1 MPINRFY
8 FISLLGLV
16 ILLGYLCYHIF
27 KPFFSP
33 IAWAIVLAIVFYPLF
48 DLIKRYIRRK
58 SLASFIALF
67 LILLIIIGPFS
78 YISFM
83 IAMELK
89 DLPRYLQEGGME
101 EIRKTIESPYIKG
114 ILERIMKTLN
124 VTEREIEE
132 SIVNNLSQFGKGLLD
147 KFTKGIGNILSLGI
161 NFAFMTIALFFIL
174 KDGIDF
180 LKKFTDYLPF
190 SEDQKDR
197 LVTQTRD
204 VVVST
209 IYGGV
214 AVAIVQGS
222 IGGLTF
228 FLLGIS
234 SPALWG
240 LAISVASFIPL
251 IGAFGV
257 WGPMTVY
264 LFLRGEILH
273 GIILALVGTFII
285 SLIDNILKP
294 IIIGGRTKMPVLL
307 IFFSVLGGIQ
317 LFGLIGLIMG
327 PLVVAIF
334 ISVIDIFRHVEEGG
348 NNA

>member
-1 MPINRFY
+1 MSLNRFY

-16 ILLGYLCYHIF
+16 IILGYLCYQIF

-48 DLIKRYIRRK
+48 GFINRYIKWK
-58 SLASFIALF
+58 SVASLVALL

-89 DLPRYLQEGGME
+89 ELPRYLDEGGME
-101 EIRKTIESPYIKG
+101 EIKRTIENPYIKA
-114 ILERIMKTLN
+114 ITEKIMKIFNL
-124 VTEREIEE
+124 TEAEFEK
-132 SIVNNLSQFGKGLLD
+132 SIVDSLSRFGKELID
-147 KFTKGIGNILSLGI
+147 NFTKGVGNIVSVSV
-161 NFAFMTIALFFIL
+161 NFVFMTFALFFIL
-174 KDGIDF
+174 KDGVYF
-180 LKKFTDYLPF
+180 LKKLSDYLPF
-190 SEDQKDR
+190 TEEQKDR
-197 LVTQTRD
+197 LTSQTRD
-204 VVVST
+204 VIVST

-222 IGGLTF
+222 IGGITF
-228 FLLGIS
+228 FFLGIS

-240 LAISVASFIPL
+240 LAISIVSFIPL
-251 IGAFGV
+251 IGAFGI

-264 LFLRGEILH
+264 LFIRGDILQ

-348 NNA
+348 NDA

>member
-16 ILLGYLCYHIF
+16 IILGYLCYQIF

-33 IAWAIVLAIVFYPLF
+33 IAWAIVLAIVFYPLLGF
-48 DLIKRYIRRK
+48 GKRYIKSR
-58 SLASFIALF
+58 SLASLVALF
-67 LILLIIIGPFS
+67 LILLMIIGPFS
-78 YISFM
+78 SISFM

-89 DLPRYLQEGGME
+89 ELPRYLEEGGMQ
-101 EIRKTIESPYIKG
+101 EIKRTIESPYIRG
-114 ILERIMKTLN
+114 ITEKIMKTFN
-124 VTEREIEE
+124 VTEAEIEK
-132 SIVNNLSQFGKGLLD
+132 SILDNLSRFGKGLID
-147 KFTKGIGNILSLGI
+147 DFTKGVGNIVSVSV
-161 NFAFMTIALFFIL
+161 NFVFMTFALFFML
-174 KDGIDF
+174 KDGAAF
-180 LKKFTDYLPF
+180 LEKVSDYLPF
-190 SEDQKDR
+190 TEEQKDR
-197 LVTQTRD
+197 LISQTKD
-204 VVVST
+204 VIVST

-228 FLLGIS
+228 FFLGIS

-240 LAISVASFIPL
+240 LAISIASFIPL
-251 IGAFGV
+251 IGAFGI

-264 LFLRGEILH
+264 LFIRGDILQ
-273 GIILALVGTFII
+273 GIFLALVGTFII

-348 NNA
+348 KNA

>member
-1 MPINRFY
+1 MSINRFY

-16 ILLGYLCYHIF
+16 ILLGYLCYQIF

-33 IAWAIVLAIVFYPLF
+33 LAWAIVLGIIFYPLF
-48 DLIKRYIRRK
+48 DFISRHIKWRSVTALSTLII
-58 SLASFIALF
+58 
-67 LILLIIIGPFS
+67 ILLIIIGPFS

-83 IAMELK
+83 IAVELK
-89 DLPRYLQEGGME
+89 QLPKYLGEGGIE
-101 EIRKTIESPYIKG
+101 DIKRTIESPYIKSVIG
-114 ILERIMKTLN
+114 KIIETFNL
-124 VTEREIEE
+124 TETDIDK
-132 SIVNNLSQFGKGLLD
+132 SIVDNLSRLGKELMD
-147 KFTKGIGNILSLGI
+147 KFTKGLGNIVSVSV
-161 NFAFMTIALFFIL
+161 NFIFMTIALFFIL
-174 KDGIDF
+174 KDGSEF
-180 LKKFTDYLPF
+180 LEKIKDYLPF
-190 SEDQKDR
+190 SDEQKER
-197 LVTQTRD
+197 LTSQTRD
-204 VVVST
+204 VIVST

-214 AVAIVQGS
+214 VVAIIQGS

-228 FLLGIS
+228 FFLGIS

-240 LAISVASFIPL
+240 LVISVVSFIPL
-251 IGAFGV
+251 IGTFGV

-264 LFLRGEILH
+264 LFIRGDILQ

-285 SLIDNILKP
+285 STVDNILKP

-334 ISVIDIFRHVEEGG
+334 ISIIDIFRHLEEGG
-348 NNA
+348 KDA